1 MAMSA
6 AKQLEDALFFA
17 ALHVTEPE
25 QRQLF
30 LDQACLDNSALRE
43 SVEQMLAI
51 HEDAD
56 RLIDRGREAIAL
68 TAAEI
73 RDFSRSTELRE
84 QPDRLIGKR
93 IGRYMILESLGEGGC
108 GSVYLAEQDEPVKRL
123 VALKVIKLG
132 MDTRRVIARFDA
144 ERQALAMMDHPNI
157 ARVLDAGATET
168 GRPYFVLEL
177 VRGIRITEFCDANR
191 CDLRQRLELFIQVCK
206 AIQHAHQKGIIHRDI
221 KPSNVLVAMHD
232 GIPVPK
238 VIDFGIAKAIEG
250 RLTDETLHTLNEQLL
265 GTPAYMSPE
274 QAQLGRLDVDT
285 RSDVYS
291 LGVLL
296 YELLTGRPPFDGA
309 ELSEVALEEVCRI
322 LREREPQRPSALLGG
337 LEAAALKAIAEERRT
352 EPARLLSHVK
362 GDLDWIVVKA
372 LEKERARRYDTAN
385 GLAMDVQRF
394 LRDEPIM
401 ARPPGRLYLL
411 GKLVRRHAVLFA
423 AGSLVL
429 LALTGGLGASTWLY
443 LKAKLA
449 EKRQTELR
457 EVAEMAEKRQT
468 ELREV
473 AEMALANEA
482 SLRRE
487 AESRE
492 KLTEVVVL
500 LRQGDH
506 EGAAE
511 ALRLMADR
519 PSQPSL
525 DGITALR
532 SVGEW
537 LATQGRW
544 REASERFL
552 WLMEINKIDPWGSV
566 TLDVQACGVVLVE
579 SGDSALYRRFCEDAI
594 ASHASSNNGDAV
606 SRVLKTC
613 LLMPPDPELYARLQ
627 PLGEASEAWYERLD
641 ASHQRSW
648 ALIPLGLWHFRKGEY
663 SRVIELTRP
672 LAGSPPG
679 PNALVPT
686 VQAILAMT
694 LWCQGETE
702 EARTMLA
709 RVREAVDGH
718 FAEPMRVGD
727 TRRGHWYD
735 WMFAR
740 IMMREAVM
748 LIGEES

>member
-6 AKQLEDALFFA
+6 AKQMEDALFFA
-17 ALHVTEPE
+17 ALHVTDPE
-25 QRQLF
+25 ERRLF

-43 SVEQMLAI
+43 TVEEMLAV

-56 RLIDRGREAIAL
+56 RLIDRGRDAL
-68 TAAEI
+68 ARTAAEI
-73 RDFSRSTELRE
+73 EDFAAAVDLRDL
-84 QPDRLIGKR
+84 PDHQ
-93 IGRYMILESLGEGGC
+93 IGRHVGRYRILESLGEGGC
-108 GSVYLAEQDEPVKRL
+108 GSVYLAEQDEPVTRL

-168 GRPYFVLEL
+168 GRPFFVLEL

-232 GIPVPK
+232 GVAMPK

-296 YELLTGRPPFDGA
+296 YELLTGRTPFDGP
-309 ELSEVALEEVCRI
+309 ELLNAGFEETRRI
-322 LREREPQRPSALLGG
+322 LREREPQRPSAMLAGVD
-337 LEAAALKAIAEERRT
+337 ADTLKAVAAERGT
-352 EPARLLSHVK
+352 EPARLISQVK
-362 GDLDWIVVKA
+362 GDLDWIVVKS
-372 LEKERARRYDTAN
+372 LEKERSRRYDTAN

-394 LRDEPIM
+394 LHDEPIL

-411 GKLVRRHAVLFA
+411 GKLVRRHAVFFA
-423 AGSLVL
+423 AGTLVV

-443 LKAKLA
+443 FKAKRA
-449 EKRQTELR
+449 EIRQSELR
-457 EVAEMAEKRQT
+457 KVAERS
-468 ELREV
+468 
-473 AEMALANEA
+473 LANEE
-482 SLRRE
+482 RMRKE

-492 KLTEVVVL
+492 KLTEAVIL
-500 LRQGDH
+500 FRQGDF
-506 EGAAE
+506 EGAAR
-511 ALRLMADR
+511 ALDSMENR
-519 PSQPSL
+519 PLRPSL
-525 DGITALR
+525 DGVTALR

-537 LATQGRW
+537 LALEGRW

-552 WLMEINKIDPWGSV
+552 WLLEIDK
-566 TLDVQACGVVLVE
+566 LDVSSTVALDTQACGVVLVE
-579 SGDSALYRRFCEDAI
+579 SRDSALYRKFCEEAI
-594 ASHASSNNGDAV
+594 ASERSSTNGEV
-606 SRVLKTC
+606 VNRVLKTC
-613 LLMPPDPELYARLQ
+613 LLLPPDPELYALMQ
-627 PLGEASEAWYERLD
+627 PLGETVEKWYPTLELKYKTD
-641 ASHQRSW
+641 W
-648 ALIPLGLWHFRKGEY
+648 ALIPIGLWHYRKGEY
-663 SRVIELTRP
+663 SRVIELAGP
-672 LAGSPPG
+672 LADSPPG
-679 PNALVPT
+679 TNAQVPT

-694 LWCQGETE
+694 LWQLGETD
-702 EARTMLA
+702 EARALIA
-709 RVREAVDGH
+709 RVRDAVDRH
-718 FAEPMRVGD
+718 FAVPMRVGE
-727 TRRGHWYD
+727 RHRGLWYD
-735 WMFAR
+735 WLFAR
-740 IMMREAVM
+740 IMLGEATM
-748 LIGEES
+748 LIGEVP